1 MLVKN
6 IILKVCDFIEN
17 AELARAIEEGD
28 VLTAEQQEL
37 QDKLVKC
44 FNLVLNEIASE
55 YLPMVKVEKVKAK
68 GDMIEFSKLNLR
80 PCDIV
85 YVKDSLGGNVQF
97 RVFDQFLLID
107 KQDCEVEVCYNAYP
121 NDLSFY
127 QEIDTKLSERVYAY
141 GIVRE
146 YYFIQTL
153 YEDAKVWDERFKN
166 ALAAADR
173 KKGETVLP
181 RRRWI

>member
-28 VLTAEQQEL
+28 VLTTEQQEL

-68 GDMIEFSKLNLR
+68 GDMIEFS
-80 PCDIV
+80 
-85 YVKDSLGGNVQF
+85 
-97 RVFDQFLLID
+97 
-107 KQDCEVEVCYNAYP
+107 
-121 NDLSFY
+121 
-127 QEIDTKLSERVYAY
+127 
-141 GIVRE
+141 
-146 YYFIQTL
+146 
-153 YEDAKVWDERFKN
+153 
-166 ALAAADR
+166 
-173 KKGETVLP
+173 
-181 RRRWI
+181 